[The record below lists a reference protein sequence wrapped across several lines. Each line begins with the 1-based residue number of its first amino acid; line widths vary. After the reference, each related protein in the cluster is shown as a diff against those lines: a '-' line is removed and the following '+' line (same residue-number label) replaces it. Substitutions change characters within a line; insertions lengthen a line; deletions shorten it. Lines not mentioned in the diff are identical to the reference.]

1 MKYYQK
7 AVSTP
12 GIPYY
17 TYEEMQQDL
26 AALQAEYP
34 AFAAAFC
41 WEKCRRKRHYRSN
54 SGKYRKQISYSDTGF
69 HAC

>member
-34 AFAAAFC
+34 AFLQHTLCIQVF
-41 WEKCRRKRHYRSN
+41 
-54 SGKYRKQISYSDTGF
+54 GD
-69 HAC
+69 